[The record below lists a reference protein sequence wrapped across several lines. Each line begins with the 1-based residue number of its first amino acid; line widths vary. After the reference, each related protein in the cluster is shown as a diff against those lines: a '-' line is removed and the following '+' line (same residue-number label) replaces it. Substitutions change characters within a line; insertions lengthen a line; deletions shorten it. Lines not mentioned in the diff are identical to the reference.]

1 MIASDL
7 QLKFIEVVCADPFPI
22 SSFGKGGKGDSTATD
37 RTNPPKSPFC
47 QGGFQRLVAVKFLN
61 ELQKHHLKCSLL
73 FLLTVVLFF
82 LAPAHAEKIRIAYS
96 AISGVQL
103 PLWLAQDKDLFKR
116 QGLDTDL
123 LYIGGGSVVVQAML
137 GGEVQFTRASAPGIV
152 QASLRGAELVMI
164 ANTVNTLVYS
174 VMTRPD
180 VKGPEDLRG
189 KKLGVTRLGG
199 STDFVVGLLAKKWK
213 FQRGKDYTVFQT
225 GGMPQLLTAVKTGV
239 VDAGII
245 SPPSNLQGLKLG
257 LKEMIDV
264 SDLGIVFVNSPL
276 STTRSLIKNHRDVV
290 LRMLRAYCEG
300 IQQARSDKDSAMRIL
315 ARNAKVEDPEIL
327 QELYRIYGSR
337 HLEKVPY
344 VNGEGL
350 EEILGS
356 MGKEA
361 ANAKPADFV
370 DNSLLKELEQLGLFR

>member
-1 MIASDL
+1 
-7 QLKFIEVVCADPFPI
+7 
-22 SSFGKGGKGDSTATD
+22 
-37 RTNPPKSPFC
+37 
-47 QGGFQRLVAVKFLN
+47 
-61 ELQKHHLKCSLL
+61 L
-73 FLLTVVLFF
+73 FL
-82 LAPAHAEKIRIAYS
+82 PAAVRAEKIRIAYS
-96 AISGVQL
+96 AISGAQL
-103 PLWLAQDKDLFKR
+103 PLWIAQDKGLFKR
-116 QGLDTDL
+116 HGLDSDL

-152 QASLRGAELVMI
+152 QASLHGADLVMI

-180 VKGPEDLRG
+180 IKGPEDLRG

-257 LKEMIDV
+257 LKEMVDV
-264 SDLGIVFVNSPL
+264 SDLGLPFVNSPL
-276 STTRSLIKNHRDVV
+276 STTRSLIRNNRDVV
-290 LRMLRAYCEG
+290 LRMLRGYCEG
-300 IQQARSDKDSAMRIL
+300 IQQAKSDKDSAMRIL
-315 ARNAKVEDPEIL
+315 AKNAKVEDPEIL

-337 HLEKVPY
+337 HLEKIPY
-344 VNGEGL
+344 VKTEGL
-350 EEILGS
+350 EEILNS

-370 DNSLLKELEQLGLFR
+370 DNSPLKELEQQGLFR

>member
-1 MIASDL
+1 MMIAR
-7 QLKFIEVVCADPFPI
+7 I
-22 SSFGKGGKGDSTATD
+22 S
-37 RTNPPKSPFC
+37 
-47 QGGFQRLVAVKFLN
+47 LV
-61 ELQKHHLKCSLL
+61 
-73 FLLTVVLFF
+73 FLLTVF
-82 LAPAHAEKIRIAYS
+82 LLLPASGAVHAEKIRIAYS

-103 PLWLAQDKDLFKR
+103 PLWIAQDKGLFKR

-199 STDFVVGLLAKKWK
+199 GTDFVVGLLAKKWR

-245 SPPSNLQGLKLG
+245 SPPSNLQGLKIG

-276 STTRSLIKNHRDVV
+276 STTRSFIKNHRDIV
-290 LRMLRAYCEG
+290 LKMLRAYCEG
-300 IQQARSDKDSAMRIL
+300 IQQARSDKDSAMKIL

-327 QELYRIYGSR
+327 QELYRIYGLR
-337 HLEKVPY
+337 HLEKIPY
-344 VNGEGL
+344 VKAEGL
-350 EEILGS
+350 EEILSS

-370 DNSLLKELEQLGLFR
+370 DNSLVKELEQQGILR

>member
-1 MIASDL
+1 M
-7 QLKFIEVVCADPFPI
+7 
-22 SSFGKGGKGDSTATD
+22 SSANRST
-37 RTNPPKSPFC
+37 TNHMMMVRHS
-47 QGGFQRLVAVKFLN
+47 LV
-61 ELQKHHLKCSLL
+61 
-73 FLLTVVLFF
+73 FLLTAILSFGDACAV
-82 LAPAHAEKIRIAYS
+82 HAERVRIAYS

-103 PLWLAQDKDLFKR
+103 PLWVAQDKGLFKR

-137 GGEVQFTRASAPGIV
+137 GGEVQFARASAPGIV
-152 QASLRGAELVMI
+152 QASLRGADLVMI

-174 VMTRPD
+174 VMTRQD
-180 VKGPEDLRG
+180 VKTPEDLRG
-189 KKLGVTRLGG
+189 KVLGVTRLGG
-199 STDFVVGLLAKKWK
+199 GTDYVVRLLTRKWG
-213 FQRGKDYTVFQT
+213 FQRGKDYKVFQT

-245 SPPSNLQGLKLG
+245 SPPSNLQGLKIG

-276 STTRSLIKNHRDVV
+276 STTRSFIKNHRDIV

-300 IQQARSDKDSAMRIL
+300 IQQARSDKDSAIKIL
-315 ARNAKVEDPEIL
+315 ARNARVEDPEIL

-337 HLEKVPY
+337 HLERIPY
-344 VNGEGL
+344 VKTEGL
-350 EEILGS
+350 EEILTT

-370 DNSLLKELEQLGLFR
+370 DNSLLQELDQQGFFRKPFPEGK

>member
-1 MIASDL
+1 ML
-7 QLKFIEVVCADPFPI
+7 
-22 SSFGKGGKGDSTATD
+22 TAETEL
-37 RTNPPKSPFC
+37 KSPFVPL
-47 QGGFQRLVAVKFLN
+47 FQRGHFLREFHTPLFDKLRAGFWKRGEGEISRKSN
-61 ELQKHHLKCSLL
+61 RKTYSKLLGHHDKYFFL
-73 FLLTVVLFF
+73 FFLTVVWFF
-82 LAPAHAEKIRIAYS
+82 PVAVHAEKIRIAYS

-103 PLWLAQDKDLFKR
+103 PLWIAQDKGLFKR

-137 GGEVQFTRASAPGIV
+137 GGEVQFARASAPGIV
-152 QASLRGAELVMI
+152 QASLHGADLVMI

-257 LKEMIDV
+257 LKEMVDV
-264 SDLGIVFVNSPL
+264 SDLGLVFVNSPL
-276 STTRSLIKNHRDVV
+276 STTRSLIKNQRDIV

-300 IQQARSDKDSAMRIL
+300 LQQAKSDKDSAMKIL
-315 ARNAKVEDPEIL
+315 ARNAKVQDPEIL

-337 HLEKVPY
+337 HLEKIPY
-344 VNGEGL
+344 VKTEGL
-350 EEILGS
+350 EEILNS

-370 DNSLLKELEQLGLFR
+370 DNSPLKELEQQGLFR